1 MISDWPTSQ
10 AFSTSAEWSAFL
22 STLCFH
28 VLCLSWCIFF
38 CHRAILSH
46 LIPWL
51 YALQI
56 PRVSKS
62 HLLSEEVIPGAE
74 TRILFSSF
82 LQPLRILITIV
93 SFWVLTYPLML
104 RVGFLRVWIVALLVP
119 GWCPSHLAFD
129 CETKGISALTKVLF
143 RPECLHILPV
153 DCPPSPGIREDCHCP
168 HFPDEES
175 RLSESVSL
183 VAEPQR
189 QKE

>member
-1 MISDWPTSQ
+1 MYF
-10 AFSTSAEWSAFL
+10 FSATEQFSL
-22 STLCFH
+22 T
-28 VLCLSWCIFF
+28 
-38 CHRAILSH
+38 LSH
-46 LIPWL
+46 DSMPFKSPGS
-51 YALQI
+51 A
-56 PRVSKS
+56 RVTSSVKTS
-62 HLLSEEVIPGAE
+62 WMIPGAE

-82 LQPLRILITIV
+82 LQPLRILITTV
-93 SFWVLTYPLML
+93 SFWVLTYPLVL

-119 GWCPSHLAFD
+119 SWCPSHLAFD
-129 CETKGISALTKVLF
+129 CETKVISALTKVPF